1 MRNPN
6 RLDTLEALTCSVLV
20 AFVVACGNESEP
32 SGVGAGPM
40 LAPIANPIVAENRLA
55 GSDAWEV
62 TQHVTAHE
70 LEAYVSAASVTGG
83 ESLAVQVSTSVA
95 SSVGWQLFRLGYY
108 GGHGARLVARDDG
121 VRVEPQPECP
131 PSDSTGLVE
140 CHWAS
145 AFRISIDPE
154 WLSGYYLLKLTRAD
168 GFETTT
174 PFVVRES
181 TPRAPVLV
189 QASTNTWQAYN
200 RWGGTSLYHL
210 AQQVSYD
217 RPYGTHD
224 GAGRMVE
231 LEIWLVHW
239 LEARGIDVAYTTDID
254 VDRDPGDLE
263 RRRLFVV
270 SGHDEYWTLGERDAV
285 EAARDAGVSLAF
297 LSANTGY
304 WRVRLEPSSAGDDRR
319 IITCYK
325 SSDGD
330 PERHK
335 PDATVRFRDPPY
347 ARPENQL
354 TGLLYQLGDYPTAT
368 LPLYV
373 ADESSWLF
381 DGTALKNG
389 DRVGVGLGGEW
400 DEPAD
405 DENEPA
411 GVDFVLSSPALD
423 TAGQITT
430 AAAALYEPTDHSF
443 VFSAGTEEFAFALSE
458 PHYADPRAGRMLENL
473 VVHAGVEVPEPDRS
487 PLSPTPN
494 TLVPGQ
500 VSVLA
505 GRDKAGHRDGRAS
518 SAELDSPSGL
528 ALGPDGT
535 LYVTESGNHDV
546 RAIDPSGNVT
556 TLAGC
561 GTFGRRAGSFAD
573 GHAKDACFH
582 APNGIAVG
590 PDGVVYVADTG
601 NHRIRAISNGEVST
615 FAGGSKGDRDGSRH
629 HAQFESPFGLALG
642 PDGSLFV
649 VEPAAGSLRRIDP
662 KGEVS
667 TLTTNVP
674 GATAVAAAPNGA
686 VYVASPSTGRLYE
699 WHGDELRTL
708 TDADGTPGD
717 RVAGPDVHSPLDAW
731 LRPSHGLTVDG
742 DRLVFSDMANDAI
755 RVLLLGET
763 SEFFGLDTLVRPTA
777 PDSTLDNGEAAGLM
791 LPRGIVPYRDG
802 YAVADTGHHRIVLV
816 RSVTAAAA
824 K

>member
-1 MRNPN
+1 
-6 RLDTLEALTCSVLV
+6 LS
-20 AFVVACGNESEP
+20 
-32 SGVGAGPM
+32 
-40 LAPIANPIVAENRLA
+40 
-55 GSDAWEV
+55 
-62 TQHVTAHE
+62 
-70 LEAYVSAASVTGG
+70 
-83 ESLAVQVSTSVA
+83 
-95 SSVGWQLFRLGYY
+95 
-108 GGHGARLVARDDG
+108 
-121 VRVEPQPECP
+121 
-131 PSDSTGLVE
+131 
-140 CHWAS
+140 
-145 AFRISIDPE
+145 ISIDPE
-154 WLSGYYLLKLTRAD
+154 WVSGYYLVKLTRED

-174 PFVVRES
+174 PFVVREE

-189 QASTNTWQAYN
+189 QASMNTWQAYN

-224 GAGRMVE
+224 GAGRMPE
-231 LEIWLVHW
+231 LELWLVRW
-239 LEARGIDVAYTTDID
+239 LEERGIDVAYTTDID

-263 RRRLFVV
+263 QRRLFMV
-270 SGHDEYWTLGERDAV
+270 SGHDEYWTLGERGAL
-285 EAARDAGVSLAF
+285 EAARDAGVSLAI

-319 IITCYK
+319 VITCYK
-325 SSDGD
+325 SPDGD
-330 PERHK
+330 PDRHK
-335 PDATVRFRDPPY
+335 PDATVRFRDAPY

-354 TGLLYQLGDYPTAT
+354 TGVLYQFGDYPPAT

-381 DGTALKNG
+381 AGTGLKNG
-389 DRVGVGLGGEW
+389 DRVGMGLGGEW
-400 DEPAD
+400 DEAAD
-405 DENEPA
+405 DDNEPA

-423 TAGQITT
+423 TAGAIAT
-430 AAAALYEPTDHSF
+430 AASALYEPTEHSF
-443 VFSAGTEEFAFALSE
+443 VFSAGTEQFAFALSE
-458 PHYADPRAGRMLENL
+458 PHDANPRAGRMLENL

-487 PLSPTPN
+487 PLSPTPD
-494 TLVPGQ
+494 TLAPGQ
-500 VSVLA
+500 MSVLA
-505 GRDKAGHRDGRAS
+505 GNGTAGHRDGDAS
-518 SAELDSPSGL
+518 SAEFDSPSGL

-561 GTFGRRAGSFAD
+561 GTFDSRSGSFAD
-573 GHAKDACFH
+573 GRGKRACFH

-615 FAGGSKGDRDGSRH
+615 FAGGAKGDRDGSRH
-629 HAQFESPFGLALG
+629 HGEFAYPFGLASG

-649 VEPAAGSLRRIDP
+649 VEPASGSLRRIDSM
-662 KGEVS
+662 GEVS

-674 GATAVAAAPNGA
+674 GATGVAVAPNGA
-686 VYVASPSTGRLYE
+686 VYVASPNTGRLFE

-708 TDADGTPGD
+708 TDIDGEPGE
-717 RVAGPDVHSPLDAW
+717 RVDGPDVHSPLDAW

-742 DRLVFSDMANDAI
+742 DRLVFSDMGNDAI
-755 RVLLLGET
+755 RVLVLGET

-777 PDSTLDNGEAAGLM
+777 PDTRLENGEPAGLM
-791 LPRGIVPYRDG
+791 LPRGIVSYRDG
-802 YAVADTGHHRIVLV
+802 YAVADTGHHRIVIV
-816 RSVTAAAA
+816 RSDAATAAT